1 MIPGLGGMDP
11 RKMARM
17 MDSLGIKNE
26 DVDVKRVIIEKADG
40 TKIIVSPASVTK
52 ISMQGN
58 DSFQV
63 SGTISEEAA
72 GIPDEDVKMVS
83 EATGKS
89 ASDAKA
95 ALEACNGDIAQAIMK
110 LKPE

>member
-1 MIPGLGGMDP
+1 MDP

-26 DVDVKRVIIEKADG
+26 DVEARRVVIEKFDG
-40 TKIIVSPASVTK
+40 SKIIVMPASVTK

-63 SGTISEEAA
+63 SGTVSEEA
-72 GIPDEDVKMVS
+72 GGPSDEDIKMVA
-83 EATGKS
+83 EASGKS
-89 ASDAKA
+89 AQEAKA
-95 ALEACNGDIAQAIMK
+95 ALEECKGDIAQAIMK